1 MAYVLDVDSLHKQM
15 MQRIQKNQ
23 GRWTTEDQIWL
34 INQADAA
41 AVSAASD
48 EEIGTAWYEVGASK
62 HDRCIA
68 FLESLVKTMD
78 FPWDCAYSMDDI
90 TPDMALNIIRY
101 DKLMPQEYIN
111 EVTPDAVYSSD
122 AKFDTRHKTLL
133 NTLLVYRDEGIEWTQ
148 ESQDALDKE
157 IDLCLQDMKLIDTY
171 ASGWKEYADE
181 KQADLVKYESQ
192 GDDGGAE
199 YAQDMY
205 NCSMVSWRN
214 GEELKRS
221 CWMKFFDMVNDAYEN
236 VNFDDINVVGV
247 ENPGIDMDKIREQ
260 FPAQYGAWLR
270 LRDDASA
277 REPKLDEG
285 TYAQVTKDRGR
296 ANARAAKAEKF
307 QYEILQSRYTYP
319 KHERGMDIIN
329 ERIVDEHSFWKPS
342 DQATLEEHFIH
353 KVNALDKIKDEYD
366 KTRDEKLI
374 DTYIEFGRE
383 VLDDLD
389 EVFNYHPSYMY
400 YEGTLPIFG
409 IAADEVQS
417 CHDYYE
423 HDVDIMLAD
432 KGKIRKDLPSI
443 DEMEDNG
450 IEME

>member
-23 GRWTTEDQIWL
+23 GRWTAEDQVWL

-90 TPDMALNIIRY
+90 TPDMALNITRY
-101 DKLMPQEYIN
+101 DKLMPQEYIS
-111 EVTPDAVYSSD
+111 EVTPDAVYSGD

-199 YAQDMY
+199 YARDMY

-221 CWMKFFDMVNDAYEN
+221 CWMKFFDMVNDVYES

-277 REPKLDEG
+277 REPKLEEG

-296 ANARAAKAEKF
+296 ANARAAKAENF
-307 QYEILQSRYTYP
+307 QY
-319 KHERGMDIIN
+319 
-329 ERIVDEHSFWKPS
+329 
-342 DQATLEEHFIH
+342 
-353 KVNALDKIKDEYD
+353 
-366 KTRDEKLI
+366 
-374 DTYIEFGRE
+374 
-383 VLDDLD
+383 
-389 EVFNYHPSYMY
+389 
-400 YEGTLPIFG
+400 
-409 IAADEVQS
+409 
-417 CHDYYE
+417 
-423 HDVDIMLAD
+423 
-432 KGKIRKDLPSI
+432 
-443 DEMEDNG
+443 
-450 IEME
+450 